1 MMRYGQRWQRRRNGM
16 ADMKPTAAQKE
27 AIDSRGS
34 GILVSAGAGSGKTRV
49 LTERLMKYITEDKKN
64 IDSFVIITFTRASA
78 GELRTKIGE
87 KLSKASA
94 AAPEDRHLR
103 KQPALCS
110 RAQIGT
116 IHHFCASLLRQY
128 GHALGI
134 PSDFKVISDER
145 AEAVR
150 SRALEKVLNERYENM
165 PEYPGFEELVN
176 SAGRGRDDSLLVTLV
191 LSLHEK
197 MLSHPFPDVWAEKIV
212 SEMKKPVQD
221 VSETAWGN
229 EILTHARE
237 KTAYWLHELDGLR
250 TEMEAEPKVAAA
262 YGPAIDEDAQQLREL
277 DRRLKLGWEKAAAC
291 PPVSFEK
298 LGRVS
303 SELNPA
309 LTTHV
314 KKRRDK
320 YKKDVEAIR
329 KMLLADSA
337 ALSAELQSS
346 VPAMEA
352 LLSLALDFDA
362 EFCREK
368 RALGCVDYSDLE
380 HLAARLLIE
389 DGEPTALAQEIS
401 SQYTEIMVDE
411 YQDVSRVQE
420 AIFRAV
426 SAGGKKLFMVG
437 DIKQSIYSFR
447 LADPE
452 IFNEKLHAFAD
463 SSLAA
468 PAEDRKILLREN
480 FRSGNNI
487 IQCVNAVFDSCMS
500 SKLGDIE
507 YDEDMR
513 LVFSSPA
520 YSGCDD
526 LPVPEIV
533 LCARETD
540 ENGNATGNRCRAE
553 ASFVAGKIAEMIS
566 SGVTVNDGGEKRPL
580 RYGDIAVLMRASNTS
595 GAVFAAELESRG
607 IPTAAGQSG
616 AFFESRE
623 ITAMLSLLRAM
634 DNPYDD
640 VNLIAA
646 MSSPMFGF
654 DPDALAFIRR
664 SEKNSTFF
672 SALRAAAEKD
682 ERCRKFLKDFAE
694 FRSVAPDMTADRLLR
709 MLMDRTDIL
718 AVCSAMPD
726 GRQREANLMQ
736 LLQLAV
742 NAESDGS
749 YGLHS
754 LVEYFNRLSKKGC
767 AMPAISGGESSVQ
780 IMSIHK
786 SKGLEFPVVFLC
798 DTAHSF
804 NRMDLGFPVLVHPEL
819 GLGPE
824 VIDNDLMV
832 RYPTLA
838 RQAIKLRLE
847 REMKSEEM
855 RLLYVALT
863 RPKERLIITGT
874 QKFPDEYIAAVSER
888 YGSGRPAPE
897 ALQEAN
903 CMLDWLTA
911 AALAD
916 GEQHIRITVQD
927 CSCSAEIEIGSVP
940 SPAESTAGEDLR
952 REIERRLSFAYPYP
966 EAVELP
972 SKVTAT
978 ELKRLVPDEEDA
990 ESFSIAPRAKHS
1002 FRMPDFASAQ
1012 KPATGAEKGIATH
1025 LALQYMDLRAD
1036 MTLQAVESELERLK
1050 AEKFLSDRQ
1059 AEAVD
1064 CTAIVQL
1071 LSSPLG
1077 RRIGNADAVH
1087 REFRFSLL
1095 CPAED
1100 VFGKA
1105 EGENILLQGVVDC
1118 CIEEGGKLVIIDY
1131 KTDVIHTEE
1140 QLLQRSREY
1149 SGQVS
1154 AYAAA
1159 LARIFRM
1166 EVKETVLYFLSMG
1179 RAVSL

>member
-1 MMRYGQRWQRRRNGM
+1 M
-16 ADMKPTAAQKE
+16 AEMKPTEAQQK

-49 LTERLMKYITEDKKN
+49 LTERLMKYITEDRKN

-78 GELRTKIGE
+78 GELRTKISE
-87 KLSKASA
+87 MLSKASSS
-94 AAPEDRHLR
+94 APEDLHLR

-134 PSDFKVISDER
+134 PSGFKVISDER
-145 AEAVR
+145 SEALK

-197 MLSHPFPDVWAEKIV
+197 MLSHPFPDVWAGKMIA
-212 SEMKKPVQD
+212 EMKKPVAD
-221 VSETAWGN
+221 VSETLWGK
-229 EILTHARE
+229 EILSHAVE
-237 KTAYWLHELDGLR
+237 KTAYWLRELEGLR
-250 TEMEAEPKVAAA
+250 AEMDAEPMVASA
-262 YGPAIDEDAQQLREL
+262 YGPAVDDDADQLREL
-277 DRRLKLGWEKAAAC
+277 ERCLNIGWQKAASC
-291 PPVSFEK
+291 PPVTFKK

-309 LTTHV
+309 LTTHI
-314 KKRRDK
+314 KKRRDRFK
-320 YKKDVEAIR
+320 QDVEAIR

-337 ALSAELQSS
+337 SLSSELRDS

-352 LLSLALDFDA
+352 LLGLALDFDA

-368 RALGCVDYSDLE
+368 RALGFVDYSDLE
-380 HLAARLLIE
+380 HLAAQLLIE
-389 DGEPTALAQEIS
+389 DGQPTALAREIS
-401 SQYTEIMVDE
+401 SHYTEIMVDE

-420 AIFRAV
+420 AIFKAV
-426 SAGGKKLFMVG
+426 SCDGKKLFMVG
-437 DIKQSIYSFR
+437 DVKQSIYSFR
-447 LADPE
+447 LADPD
-452 IFNEKLHAFAD
+452 IFNEKLQNFREA
-463 SSLAA
+463 SLAA
-468 PAEDRKILLREN
+468 PGEERKILLREN

-487 IQCVNAVFDSCMS
+487 IQCVNAVFENCMS
-500 SKLGDIE
+500 GKLGDIE
-507 YDEDMR
+507 YNDDMK
-513 LVFSSPA
+513 LVFSSLA
-520 YSGCDD
+520 YSADD
-526 LPVPEIV
+526 ALPVPEIV

-540 ENGNATGNRCRAE
+540 ENGNVTGNRCGAE
-553 ASFVAGKIAEMIS
+553 ASFVAREIEKMIS
-566 SGVTVNDGGEKRPL
+566 SGVTVNDGGKKRPL

-595 GAVFAAELESRG
+595 GAVFAFELENRG
-607 IPTAAGQSG
+607 IPAAAGQSG
-616 AFFESRE
+616 AFFEARE

-654 DPDALAFIRR
+654 DPDALAFIRK
-664 SEKNSTFF
+664 SGKNGTFF

-682 ERCRKFLKDFAE
+682 ERCRKFLEDFGE
-694 FRSVAPDMTADRLLR
+694 FRSAAPDMSADRLLR

-749 YGLHS
+749 CGLHS

-767 AMPAISGGESSVQ
+767 AMPAVSGGESSVQ

-804 NRMDLGFPVLVHPEL
+804 NRMDLSSPVLVHPEL

-824 VIDNDLMV
+824 VIDNDLMI

-863 RPKERLIITGT
+863 RAKERLIITGT
-874 QKFPDEYIAAVSER
+874 QKLPDDYLAGIEEK
-888 YGSGRPAPE
+888 YGCGRPAPE

-903 CMLDWLTA
+903 CMLDWLA
-911 AALAD
+911 ASALAD
-916 GEQHIRITVQD
+916 GGKHVRITLPD
-927 CSCSAEIEIGSVP
+927 FSESSETGSPSVP
-940 SPAESTAGEDLR
+940 QPAESSPGDELCT
-952 REIERRLSFAYPYP
+952 EIERRLSFAYPYP

-978 ELKRLVPDEEDA
+978 ELKRLVPDDEDP
-990 ESFSIAPRAKHS
+990 ESFSIAPRAVHS
-1002 FRMPDFASAQ
+1002 FRKPDFALAQ

-1025 LALQYMDLRAD
+1025 LALQYMNLRAD
-1036 MTLQAVESELERLK
+1036 MPLQTIEAEIERLK
-1050 AEKFLSDRQ
+1050 AGKFLSDRQ

-1064 CTAIVQL
+1064 CSAIAKL

-1077 RRIGNADAVH
+1077 KRIGAADAVH

-1100 VFGKA
+1100 IFGKA
-1105 EGENILLQGVVDC
+1105 EGEKILLQGVVDC
-1118 CIEEGGKLVIIDY
+1118 CIEEEGQLVIIDY
-1131 KTDVIHTEE
+1131 KTDDIHTEA
-1140 QLLQRSREY
+1140 QLLQRKEEY
-1149 SGQVS
+1149 SGQVR
-1154 AYAAA
+1154 AYSEA
-1159 LARIFRM
+1159 LARIFGM
-1166 EVKETVLYFLSMG
+1166 KVKETVLYFLSMG
-1179 RAVSL
+1179 RAVTV